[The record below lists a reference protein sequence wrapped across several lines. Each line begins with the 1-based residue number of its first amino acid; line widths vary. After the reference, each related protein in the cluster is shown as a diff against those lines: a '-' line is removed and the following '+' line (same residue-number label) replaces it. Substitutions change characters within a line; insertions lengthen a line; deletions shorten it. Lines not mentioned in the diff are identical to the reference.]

1 MQQMTNILLSKMGN
15 TGTSPAQTS
24 SQGSNSEGFSST
36 LASVTASSFSISTPK
51 KMLANVD
58 EGMRLPPS
66 ESAIDGTKPT
76 DEADINLIF
85 AQIGMANEMKKTASG
100 GEKLPSAESSH
111 TANES
116 DSELTSESILS
127 MAPFTTPPSIAALST
142 HSSEPEDA
150 NLNGQMS
157 NELTSN
163 KAAVATEQFNRGA
176 SHGALA
182 SVGLQGV
189 INLEAPTFSAELQKL
204 TDQLELSSLEKAHSV
219 NLASMSSTAAEAT
232 DETSEFSL
240 ASLKHQAS
248 NADKPFSESLAETDA
263 EAMAKGLPLGISK
276 NTDPTLSNASD
287 LDLLLLPP
295 DEAELQPKS
304 QRVAELNIQPNIENM
319 KSAVMPTSAAE
330 LNVAMLKSSQD
341 NSALKSEIVAP
352 LPIKN
357 GRDMTTPIDAEGE
370 LVAKLMPTVDDKAD
384 HLSAER
390 VANGLATASED
401 DTATQQSRNSNSA
414 TNSATNNVS
423 THMSANLSTN
433 ISTDIS
439 EHEQATSDELSLA
452 AQQSRSANSANSDN
466 SDNDSA
472 TSNISANLSANIST
486 DVGEHELAT
495 ADELSVAA
503 QQNPSANSVI
513 NNISADVSADELATS
528 DELSVAVPQN
538 PSANSATNNISA
550 NMGANM
556 SIDVSEHKL
565 ATSADER
572 HLAAQQSQNAKVN
585 SANTPADIISPQ
597 IAASLL
603 ATPTLGEPS
612 AQDSTDGLT
621 EVSDMDAE
629 LSKTD
634 MGASTLLKDAKL
646 SVTLDTQREVKP
658 FVLERNENISTAD
671 IKPLSSFS
679 LGATTPAQV
688 NSQESMQV
696 QLSLRQGVE
705 QQNQMQEMIQR
716 FSPVM
721 KQQLIT
727 MVSQGIQHAEIRLDP
742 PELGHM
748 LVKIQVHGE
757 QTQVQF
763 HVTQTQTRDLVE
775 QAMPRLRELLQ
786 EQGMQLADSHVSQGD
801 QGQRREGSFGEGGG
815 SDGADV
821 DEIPAEELHLGL
833 NQATSVDSGIDYYA

>member
-1 MQQMTNILLSKMGN
+1 
-15 TGTSPAQTS
+15 
-24 SQGSNSEGFSST
+24 
-36 LASVTASSFSISTPK
+36 
-51 KMLANVD
+51 
-58 EGMRLPPS
+58 
-66 ESAIDGTKPT
+66 
-76 DEADINLIF
+76 
-85 AQIGMANEMKKTASG
+85 
-100 GEKLPSAESSH
+100 
-111 TANES
+111 
-116 DSELTSESILS
+116 
-127 MAPFTTPPSIAALST
+127 
-142 HSSEPEDA
+142 
-150 NLNGQMS
+150 
-157 NELTSN
+157 
-163 KAAVATEQFNRGA
+163 
-176 SHGALA
+176 
-182 SVGLQGV
+182 
-189 INLEAPTFSAELQKL
+189 
-204 TDQLELSSLEKAHSV
+204 
-219 NLASMSSTAAEAT
+219 
-232 DETSEFSL
+232 
-240 ASLKHQAS
+240 
-248 NADKPFSESLAETDA
+248 
-263 EAMAKGLPLGISK
+263 
-276 NTDPTLSNASD
+276 
-287 LDLLLLPP
+287 
-295 DEAELQPKS
+295 
-304 QRVAELNIQPNIENM
+304 
-319 KSAVMPTSAAE
+319 
-330 LNVAMLKSSQD
+330 
-341 NSALKSEIVAP
+341 
-352 LPIKN
+352 
-357 GRDMTTPIDAEGE
+357 
-370 LVAKLMPTVDDKAD
+370 
-384 HLSAER
+384 
-390 VANGLATASED
+390 
-401 DTATQQSRNSNSA
+401 
-414 TNSATNNVS
+414 
-423 THMSANLSTN
+423 MSANLSTN

-439 EHEQATSDELSLA
+439 EHEQATSDELSVA
-452 AQQSRSANSANSDN
+452 AQQSRSANSATN
-466 SDNDSA
+466 
-472 TSNISANLSANIST
+472 NISANLSANIST
-486 DVGEHELAT
+486 DVGEHELVT

-550 NMGANM
+550 NMSANM

-634 MGASTLLKDAKL
+634 MGSTLLKDAKL
-646 SVTLDTQREVKP
+646 SVTLDAQREVRP

-748 LVKIQVHGE
+748 LVKIQVHGD